1 MNAKLT
7 LTMEPLVIAQAK
19 EYARQQKRSLSDLIE
34 NYLKFIVKD
43 TPVPEKEIEVSPWIQ
58 SLRGSVK
65 VPKDFD
71 YDYKRIIGEIRTEKY
86 LKYLNNDE
94 TVN

>member
-7 LTMEPLVIAQAK
+7 LSIEPLVIAQAK
-19 EYARQQKRSLSDLIE
+19 EYALQQKRSLSDLIE

-43 TPVPEKEIEVSPWIQ
+43 TPVPKKEIEVSPWIQ
-58 SLRGSVK
+58 SLRGSLK

-71 YDYKRIIGEIRTEKY
+71 FDYKRIIEEKRNEKF
-86 LKYLNNDE
+86 LNYLNND
-94 TVN
+94 NY